1 MTTKFFIKNG
11 VYNRKES
18 VKDLLRQCADPN
30 VQNKYGNTPLIIEVC
45 SGRDQDVKYLLKNGA
60 DPNVQDD
67 DGLTPLMRA
76 LCYND
81 IEKIKDLLK
90 HGANIENLKTKD
102 GRTTTM
108 CATVNNNF
116 TAAKLVIREAIKR
129 RNKKDNMNKLIK
141 SIPYCVNKKTFMKCK
156 NKLNMDVMKYICEF

>member
-1 MTTKFFIKNG
+1 MTTKFFIKND

-18 VKDLLRQCADPN
+18 VKDLLRQGADPN
-30 VQNKYGNTPLIIEVC
+30 VQDKYGNTPLMIEVC

-67 DGLTPLMRA
+67 DGLTPLMIA

-90 HGANIENLKTKD
+90 HGADIENLKTKD
-102 GRTTTM
+102 GRTTTT
-108 CATVNNNF
+108 CATVNRNYEV
-116 TAAKLVIREAIKR
+116 AKMVICEAIAR
-129 RNKKDNMNKLIK
+129 RKKKDSMNKLID
-141 SIPYCVNKKTFMKCK
+141 SIPYYVNKRTFMKC
-156 NKLNMDVMKYICEF
+156 NNRLNMDVMRYISEF